1 MMAHIGANGAAQ
13 SSDTNARATVAAAG
27 RAELL
32 IAFIMN
38 LFSSIRKA
46 LANGEDRTVLVPT
59 LVSVAA
65 TGVGRDEAPASLANR
80 AVGAARRVLFFVGD
94 AGTKQRLEQSLQPLQ
109 QRWRL
114 EIAVPGPGTP
124 ALLSSLG
131 EAAVVVA
138 DMKLPVGNGI
148 NLLTQA
154 AQLSPQAL
162 RFLRCEAA
170 DLEAL
175 KDHAGPVMQT
185 IPLDADAEA
194 IDGHLERALLIDGWM
209 SNESLKTLVGR
220 MKQLPSLP
228 TLYTQVMTELQK
240 PDGSIEFVA
249 RLIATDPMMTAKILQ
264 VVNSPFF
271 GVTSEITDP
280 GAAVMFLGTERTKSL
295 VLMAKVFSQFD
306 KTLCAGFSL
315 DLLWRHCMGVG
326 ACARSLTMA
335 ETKDGRLA
343 DMAFTAGLLHDVGK
357 LLLAANLP
365 EDYSNLLA
373 QSERRQVGE
382 RQVEQEA
389 LGATHGELG
398 ACLLGMWG
406 LPLPILR
413 AVAWHH
419 SPLLARDTSFSLL
432 TAVHVA
438 NALDHEKKA
447 APGVPLRTSLDAH
460 YLDQLGLKSR
470 RNAWRKLCGCP
481 PKVDAT

>member
-1 MMAHIGANGAAQ
+1 MRVTIAA
-13 SSDTNARATVAAAG
+13 VG

-32 IAFIMN
+32 IAPIMN
-38 LFSSIRKA
+38 LFSSIKKA
-46 LANGEDRTVLVPT
+46 LAHGDDRTTPVP
-59 LVSVAA
+59 APA
-65 TGVGRDEAPASLANR
+65 TFESTGIGRDEAAASLAKAPMR
-80 AVGAARRVLFFVGD
+80 APRRVLFVVGD
-94 AGTKQRLEQSLQPLQ
+94 AGTKQALEQFLQPLQ

-114 EIAVPGPGTP
+114 SIAVHGPSTP
-124 ALLSSLG
+124 ALLSSPG
-131 EAAVVVA
+131 EVAVVVA
-138 DMKLPVGNGI
+138 DMKLPGGNGI
-148 NLLTQA
+148 EFLTQVA
-154 AQLSPQAL
+154 RLSPQAL
-162 RFLRCEAA
+162 RFLRCEVA
-170 DLEAL
+170 DFEAL
-175 KDHAGPVMQT
+175 KVHAGPVMQP

-209 SNESLKTLVGR
+209 SNESLKALVGR

-228 TLYTQVMTELQK
+228 VLYTQVITELQK

-306 KTLCAGFSL
+306 RTLCAGFSL

-335 ETKDGRLA
+335 ETKDARWA

-373 QSERRQVGE
+373 QSERRHVGE

-389 LGATHGELG
+389 LGTTHGELG
-398 ACLLGMWG
+398 ACVLGMWG

-419 SPLLARDTSFSLL
+419 SPLLAQDKSFSLL

-447 APGVPLRTSLDAH
+447 VSRVPLKTCLDAD
-460 YLDQLGLKSR
+460 YLDQLGLKHK
-470 RNAWRKLCGCP
+470 RNAWRKICGCP
-481 PKVDAT
+481 PKVDVT